1 MIELRRRSSRPAAT
15 LMKESASE
23 SMEIRQHTPLA
34 VTGSSSVS
42 FSFLLPSCAFLSSQ
56 NSPSRPFDLPAAT
69 FLLHQPSRSYL
80 SCLVSLAVV
89 HSFLPSA
96 APLPRFLSCLA
107 KTSRLVRPSSSRW
120 FLPLQLSFFLSLSRF
135 SVVKFYL
142 SPLPWLRLLPFLFI
156 WGTQP

>member
-89 HSFLPSA
+89 PSKRNPSQPSLSFPPSRCLPLLLSPSFLFFCFCFPES
-96 APLPRFLSCLA
+96 PPFLWLPFCSQKPFLS
-107 KTSRLVRPSSSRW
+107 SPSEA
-120 FLPLQLSFFLSLSRF
+120 LCPLNPLS
-135 SVVKFYL
+135 
-142 SPLPWLRLLPFLFI
+142 
-156 WGTQP
+156 QP